1 MKLRTR
7 QPIPGKPLEDEAL
20 FRSSQRI
27 RAIRRGH
34 WPFVLLLFLLPSL
47 AFAESFSG
55 KVVGVSD
62 GDTISVMRSGRAE
75 KVRLLG
81 IDAPEKKQAF
91 GNRAKQYASEL
102 AFGKIVTVNVF
113 DRDRYGRSVGE
124 VILPDGRSLNRELVR
139 AGFAWWYRAYSR
151 DKTLGALE
159 AEARAQRRGLWR
171 DPKPLPPWEF
181 RKAQRA
187 QRESTTPKSNS
198 RR

>member
-1 MKLRTR
+1 MKLRTK
-7 QPIPGKPLEDEAL
+7 QPIPGKPLEDEAF
-20 FRSSQRI
+20 FRRSQWT
-27 RAIRRGH
+27 RAIRSGH
-34 WPFVLLLFLLPSL
+34 WRFVLLLLLPSL

-102 AFGKIVTVNVF
+102 AFGKIVTVNVS

-151 DKTLGALE
+151 DKTLGTLE

-171 DPKPLPPWEF
+171 DPKPLSPWEF

-187 QRESTTPKSNS
+187 QREPTTPKLNS